1 MKMGIYWTYLKIIDP
16 NLIFNVDICM
26 NTKNFFPS
34 SNLIEISK
42 KATILEKD
50 QEFYLINDW
59 RDNRNPKS
67 LQQILNSYL
76 RLAISYARKYS
87 SYGLPIDDLIHEGVL
102 GIMHALDKFDTS
114 KDFRLS
120 TYASWWIRASIQDY
134 ILKNWSVV
142 RTGSTASQKAL
153 FFNLKKIKHQINDLS
168 REFMGQDEINK
179 VSDMLNVKSIEVQN
193 MESRLTGGD
202 LYLNQKVDNET
213 ENDLMSLL
221 ADDRQNPEE
230 SYEDLNDKK
239 IKKDFIN
246 QAIDTLNEREK
257 TIIRLRKFKEK
268 SITLDELGKMLK
280 ISKERVRQIETKAL
294 EKLKKSLLEV
304 SQQNK
309 EFFI

>member
-1 MKMGIYWTYLKIIDP
+1 MAINK
-16 NLIFNVDICM
+16 FNFS
-26 NTKNFFPS
+26 N
-34 SNLIEISK
+34 NLIEFSK
-42 KATILEKD
+42 KAAILEKD
-50 QEFYLINDW
+50 HEFELINDW
-59 RDNRNPKS
+59 RDNKNPKS
-67 LQQILNSYL
+67 LQKILDAYL
-76 RLAISYARKYS
+76 RLAVSYARKYS

-102 GIMHALDKFDTS
+102 GIMHALEKFDTS
-114 KDFRLS
+114 KEFRLS

-153 FFNLKKIKHQINDLS
+153 FFNLKKIKQQINDVS
-168 REFMGQDEINK
+168 RDYMGQNEINK
-179 VSDMLNVKSIEVQN
+179 VSNMLKVKSMEVQN

-202 LYLNQKVDNET
+202 LHLNQKVDGES

-221 ADDRQNPEE
+221 ADERQNPEE
-230 SYEDLNDKK
+230 VYENFNDKQV
-239 IKKDFIN
+239 KKNYIN
-246 QAIDTLNEREK
+246 DAINTLNQREK

-294 EKLKKSLLEV
+294 EKLRKAILEI
-304 SQQNK
+304 SQQDK

>member
-1 MKMGIYWTYLKIIDP
+1 MT
-16 NLIFNVDICM
+16 
-26 NTKNFFPS
+26 TKNYFFS
-34 SNLIEISK
+34 NNLIELSK
-42 KATILEKD
+42 KASILEKD
-50 QEFYLINDW
+50 EEFKLINDW
-59 RDNRNPKS
+59 RDNKTPKS
-67 LQQILNSYL
+67 LQKILNSYL
-76 RLAISYARKYS
+76 RLAVSYARKYS

-102 GIMHALDKFDTS
+102 GIMHALEKFDTS

-153 FFNLKKIKHQINDLS
+153 FFNLKKIKQQINDVS
-168 REFMGQDEINK
+168 REFMGQSELNK
-179 VSDMLNVKSIEVQN
+179 VSNMLNVKSIEIQN
-193 MESRLTGGD
+193 MESRLAGGD
-202 LYLNQKVDNET
+202 LHLNQKVDSES

-230 SYEDLNDKK
+230 TYEDFNDKN
-239 IKKDFIN
+239 IKKDFIG
-246 QAIDTLNEREK
+246 QAINTLNEREK
-257 TIIRLRKFKEK
+257 IIIRLRKFREK
-268 SITLDELGKMLK
+268 SITLDELGQKLK

-294 EKLKKSLLEV
+294 EKLKKALLDI

>member
-1 MKMGIYWTYLKIIDP
+1 MLS
-16 NLIFNVDICM
+16 
-26 NTKNFFPS
+26 KNFFSP
-34 SNLIEISK
+34 SNLIELSK
-42 KATILEKD
+42 KAAILEKD
-50 QEFYLINDW
+50 EEFHLINDW
-59 RDNRNPKS
+59 RDNRTPKS
-67 LQQILNSYL
+67 LQKILNSYL

-102 GIMHALDKFDTS
+102 GIMHALEKFDTS

-153 FFNLKKIKHQINDLS
+153 FFNLKKIKQQINDVS

-179 VSDMLNVKSIEVQN
+179 VSNMLNVKSLEVQN

-202 LYLNQKVDNET
+202 LHLNQKVDNES
-213 ENDLMSLL
+213 ENDLMTLL

-230 SYEDLNDKK
+230 SFEELNDKR
-239 IKKDFIN
+239 IKNDFIN
-246 QAIDTLNEREK
+246 KAINSLNDREK
-257 TIIRLRKFKEK
+257 TIIRLRKFREK
-268 SITLDELGKMLK
+268 SITLDELGQKLK

-294 EKLKKSLLEV
+294 EKLKKTLLDI

-309 EFFI
+309 EFFV

>member
-1 MKMGIYWTYLKIIDP
+1 MPFK
-16 NLIFNVDICM
+16 N
-26 NTKNFFPS
+26 NFFS
-34 SNLIEISK
+34 NNLIEISK
-42 KATILEKD
+42 KAAILEKD
-50 QEFYLINDW
+50 EEFQLINDW
-59 RDNRNPKS
+59 RDNKTPRS
-67 LQQILNSYL
+67 LQKILNSYL
-76 RLAISYARKYS
+76 RLAVSYARKYS

-102 GIMHALDKFDTS
+102 GIMHALEKFDTS

-153 FFNLKKIKHQINDLS
+153 FFNLKKIKQQINDVS
-168 REFMGQDEINK
+168 REFMGQEEINK
-179 VSDMLNVKSIEVQN
+179 VSNMLNVKSIEVQN

-202 LYLNQKVDNET
+202 LHLNQKVDNET

-230 SYEDLNDKK
+230 TFEDFNDKN

-246 QAIDTLNEREK
+246 KAINTLNEREK
-257 TIIRLRKFKEK
+257 IIIRLRKFREK
-268 SITLDELGKMLK
+268 SITLDELGQKLK

-294 EKLKKSLLEV
+294 EKLKKSLLDI

>member
-1 MKMGIYWTYLKIIDP
+1 MY
-16 NLIFNVDICM
+16 N
-26 NTKNFFPS
+26 KNFFS
-34 SNLIEISK
+34 SSKLIEISK
-42 KATILEKD
+42 KAVILEKD
-50 QEFYLINDW
+50 EEFTLINDW
-59 RDNRNPKS
+59 RDNKTPRS
-67 LQQILNSYL
+67 LQKILNSYL

-102 GIMHALDKFDTS
+102 GIMHALEKFDTS

-153 FFNLKKIKHQINDLS
+153 FFNLKKIKQQISDVS

-179 VSDMLNVKSIEVQN
+179 VSNMLNVKSIDIQN

-202 LYLNQKVDNET
+202 LHLNQKVDNET

-221 ADDRQNPEE
+221 ADERQNPEE
-230 SYEDLNDKK
+230 SFEEFNDKT

-246 QAIDTLNEREK
+246 RAIETLNDREK
-257 TIIRLRKFKEK
+257 TIIRLRKFREK
-268 SITLDELGKMLK
+268 SITLDELGTKLR

-294 EKLKKSLLEV
+294 EKLKKSLLDI

>member
-1 MKMGIYWTYLKIIDP
+1 MV
-16 NLIFNVDICM
+16 N
-26 NTKNFFPS
+26 KNYFFS
-34 SNLIEISK
+34 NNLIELSK
-42 KATILEKD
+42 KAAILEKEE
-50 QEFYLINDW
+50 EFQLINDW
-59 RDNRNPKS
+59 RDNKTPRS
-67 LQQILNSYL
+67 LQKILNSYL
-76 RLAISYARKYS
+76 RLAVSYARKYT

-102 GIMHALDKFDTS
+102 GIMHALEKFDTS

-153 FFNLKKIKHQINDLS
+153 FFNLKKIKQQINHVS
-168 REFMGQDEINK
+168 REFMGQEEINK
-179 VSDMLNVKSIEVQN
+179 VSNMLNVKSIEVQN

-202 LYLNQKVDNET
+202 LHLNQKVDNET

-230 SYEDLNDKK
+230 SYEDFNDKQ

-246 QAIDTLNEREK
+246 KAIDTLSEREK
-257 TIIRLRKFKEK
+257 TIIRLRKFREK
-268 SITLDELGKMLK
+268 SITLDELGQKLK

-294 EKLKKSLLEV
+294 EKLKRSLLDI

-309 EFFI
+309 EFFV

>member
-1 MKMGIYWTYLKIIDP
+1 MLK
-16 NLIFNVDICM
+16 
-26 NTKNFFPS
+26 NTNFT
-34 SNLIEISK
+34 SNLIEFSK
-42 KATILEKD
+42 KASILQKD
-50 QEFYLINDW
+50 DEFYLINDW
-59 RDNRNPKS
+59 RDNKNPKS
-67 LQQILNSYL
+67 LQKILDAYL
-76 RLAISYARKYS
+76 RLAVSYARKYS

-102 GIMHALDKFDTS
+102 GIMHALEKFDTT

-153 FFNLKKIKHQINDLS
+153 FFNLKKIKNQINEVS
-168 REFMGQDEINK
+168 REFMGQNEIDQ
-179 VSDMLNVKSIEVQN
+179 VSNMLNVKSIEVQN

-202 LYLNQKVDNET
+202 LHLNQKVDNDS

-221 ADDRQNPEE
+221 ADERQNPEE
-230 SYEDLNDKK
+230 VFEDFNDQKVKKNFINEALNTLNDK
-239 IKKDFIN
+239 
-246 QAIDTLNEREK
+246 EK

-268 SITLDELGKMLK
+268 SITLDELGQMLK

-294 EKLKKSLLEV
+294 EKLRKSILEI
-304 SQQNK
+304 SQQDK

>member
-1 MKMGIYWTYLKIIDP
+1 MTS
-16 NLIFNVDICM
+16 N
-26 NTKNFFPS
+26 NFFFS
-34 SNLIEISK
+34 NNLIELSK
-42 KATILEKD
+42 KAAILEKD
-50 QEFYLINDW
+50 EEFFLINDW
-59 RDNRNPKS
+59 RDNKTPKS
-67 LQQILNSYL
+67 LQKILNSYL
-76 RLAISYARKYS
+76 RLAVSYARKYS

-102 GIMHALDKFDTS
+102 GIMHALEKFDTS

-153 FFNLKKIKHQINDLS
+153 FFNLKKIKQQINDVS
-168 REFMGQDEINK
+168 REFMGQEELNK
-179 VSDMLNVKSIEVQN
+179 VSNMLNVKSIEIQN

-202 LYLNQKVDNET
+202 LHLNQKVDNET

-221 ADDRQNPEE
+221 ADERQNPEE
-230 SYEDLNDKK
+230 TYEDFNDKN
-239 IKKDFIN
+239 IKKDFIS
-246 QAIDTLNEREK
+246 QAIDTLNDREK
-257 TIIRLRKFKEK
+257 IIIRLRKFREK
-268 SITLDELGKMLK
+268 SITLDELGQKLK

-294 EKLKKSLLEV
+294 EKLKKALLDI

>member
-1 MKMGIYWTYLKIIDP
+1 MAS
-16 NLIFNVDICM
+16 
-26 NTKNFFPS
+26 KNFFFS
-34 SNLIEISK
+34 NNLIELSK
-42 KATILEKD
+42 KASILEKEE
-50 QEFYLINDW
+50 EFELINDW
-59 RDNRNPKS
+59 RDNKTPRS
-67 LQQILNSYL
+67 LQKILNSYL
-76 RLAISYARKYS
+76 RLAVSYAKRYS

-102 GIMHALDKFDTS
+102 GIMHALEKFDTS

-153 FFNLKKIKHQINDLS
+153 FFNLKKIKQQINDVS
-168 REFMGQDEINK
+168 REFMGQNEINK
-179 VSDMLNVKSIEVQN
+179 VSNMLNVKSIDIQN

-202 LYLNQKVDNET
+202 LHLNQKVDSDS

-221 ADDRQNPEE
+221 ADERQNPEE
-230 SYEDLNDKK
+230 TFEEFNDKN

-246 QAIDTLNEREK
+246 KAIDTLNDREK
-257 TIIRLRKFKEK
+257 TIISLRKFREK
-268 SITLDELGKMLK
+268 SITLDELGKKLK

-294 EKLKKSLLEV
+294 EKLKRSLLEI
-304 SQQNK
+304 SNQNK

>member
-1 MKMGIYWTYLKIIDP
+1 M
-16 NLIFNVDICM
+16 VA
-26 NTKNFFPS
+26 KNFFFS
-34 SNLIEISK
+34 NNLIELSK
-42 KATILEKD
+42 KAAILEKD
-50 QEFYLINDW
+50 EEFYLINDW
-59 RDNRNPKS
+59 RDNKTPKS
-67 LQQILNSYL
+67 LQKILNSYL
-76 RLAISYARKYS
+76 RLAVSYARKYS

-102 GIMHALDKFDTS
+102 GIMHALEKFDTS

-153 FFNLKKIKHQINDLS
+153 FFNLKKIKQQINDVS
-168 REFMGQDEINK
+168 REFMGQEEINK
-179 VSDMLNVKSIEVQN
+179 VSNMLNVKSIEVQN

-202 LYLNQKVDNET
+202 LHLNQKVDNDT

-230 SYEDLNDKK
+230 SFEDFNDKN
-239 IKKDFIN
+239 IKKSFIN

-257 TIIRLRKFKEK
+257 TIIRLRKFREK
-268 SITLDELGKMLK
+268 SITLDELGQKLK

-294 EKLKKSLLEV
+294 EKLKKSLLDI
-304 SQQNK
+304 SQQSK